1 MYGIEL
7 SRAVHNT
14 VGVSAARRIQ
24 ARKLLP
30 GHLHGITAIS
40 LKSLH
45 SLSLARSLSLSLS
58 FSPQNAAVASTLNS
72 IYRAQSKCIH
82 HVRGDITLYSSR
94 RWNWISWR
102 RRNPSPTCK
111 TSRYPQY
118 SRSKNSTGHRVQRT
132 SSHFCREFFDTNLK
146 YVSSSRR

>member
-30 GHLHGITAIS
+30 GHLHGITTIS

-45 SLSLARSLSLSLS
+45 SLSLVLSLSLLLS
-58 FSPQNAAVASTLNS
+58 AE
-72 IYRAQSKCIH
+72 R
-82 HVRGDITLYSSR
+82 RGSVYVELDL
-94 RWNWISWR
+94 
-102 RRNPSPTCK
+102 PSAI
-111 TSRYPQY
+111 
-118 SRSKNSTGHRVQRT
+118 
-132 SSHFCREFFDTNLK
+132 
-146 YVSSSRR
+146 